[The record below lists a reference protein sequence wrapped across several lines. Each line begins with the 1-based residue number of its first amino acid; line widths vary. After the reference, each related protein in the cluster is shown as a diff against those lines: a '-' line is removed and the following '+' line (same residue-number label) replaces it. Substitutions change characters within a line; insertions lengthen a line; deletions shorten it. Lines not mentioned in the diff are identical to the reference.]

1 MHGNAHRIIYSD
13 FVKLFTMLRLPLTGT
28 LFTRESL
35 PLSTLVQRISSFGDY
50 FGGDRAIVCGI
61 ICGLWVQSKNIG
73 SGLHANAT
81 SSL

>member
-50 FGGDRAIVCGI
+50 FGGDRATVCGI
-61 ICGLWVQSKNIG
+61 ICGLWIQSKNIG
-73 SGLHANAT
+73 SRLHANAT

>member
-73 SGLHANAT
+73 SWLYANAT
-81 SSL
+81 SSI